1 MGGFKEVGRSSMLL
15 QTPNSRVLLD
25 CGVNVAAPDNK
36 TAFPYLNAPEFSIE
50 SSNSSSPPFLQDTA
64 IVPSITRM
72 RMKAKSL
79 LNFLMVVSFLGLV
92 YLF

>member
-50 SSNSSSPPFLQDTA
+50 ELDAVIISHAHLDHCGF
-64 IVPSITRM
+64 VP
-72 RMKAKSL
+72 
-79 LNFLMVVSFLGLV
+79 
-92 YLF
+92 YLYHYG